1 MEYMM
6 CYPGTDNM
14 TREKNDKVHNIL
26 ARMSEKYKLKIVPEP
41 MKNTAFR
48 GGDFCRK
55 FRIYKKLRE
64 REGNGEAY
72 LDREEEEM
80 LLSVCRDEEEKQIM
94 KNCVYAYQYSS
105 GLVLKAFRE
114 KDRKR

>member
-1 MEYMM
+1 MEYML

-64 REGNGEAY
+64 REGTGEAY
-72 LDREEEEM
+72 LDRE
-80 LLSVCRDEEEKQIM
+80 EEEKQIM

>member
-1 MEYMM
+1 MEYML

-80 LLSVCRDEEEKQIM
+80 LLSVCRDE
-94 KNCVYAYQYSS
+94 
-105 GLVLKAFRE
+105 
-114 KDRKR
+114 

>member
-1 MEYMM
+1 
-6 CYPGTDNM
+6 
-14 TREKNDKVHNIL
+14 
-26 ARMSEKYKLKIVPEP
+26 MSEKYKLKIVPEP

-80 LLSVCRDEEEKQIM
+80 LLSVCRHEEEIQIM